1 LNKTILYDALKKTI
15 NAKKL
20 FTRLWALPNILYEL
34 KDQAFQLHE
43 NLLNLAIDSTPS
55 LYNTII
61 TMIYQH

>member
-1 LNKTILYDALKKTI
+1 
-15 NAKKL
+15 L

-34 KDQAFQLHE
+34 KDKPFQLHE
-43 NLLNLAIDSTPS
+43 NLSLAIDSWPS